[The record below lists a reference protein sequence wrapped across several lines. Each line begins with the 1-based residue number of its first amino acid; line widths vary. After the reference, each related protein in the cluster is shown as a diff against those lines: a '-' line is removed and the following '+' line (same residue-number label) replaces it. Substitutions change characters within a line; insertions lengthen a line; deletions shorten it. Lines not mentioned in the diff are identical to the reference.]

1 MYRIIHRPPRY
12 GALDPARYNPQ
23 GRPPLFPFAEWNLKQ
38 RMIGVCALLLFLA
51 RATPATAAPPSEK
64 FELRDNDRVAFLGN
78 TFFEREHAHSYL
90 ETLLATRHPER
101 NVTFRNIAWSG
112 DTVFGDARAAFD
124 TREQGFERLIKI
136 ATDVKPTVLFV
147 CYGMGESFE
156 GEAGLSS
163 FRQGLLRLLD
173 RLDTLKARTVL
184 VSPNRHENLGPPFP
198 NPDRHN
204 QDLQKYI
211 AVLKEV
217 ADARGYWFVNLYD
230 LLGDGLEQTPSHP
243 FTDNGIHLTAYGYW
257 RAAHA
262 VEEGLGYPPRGWTG
276 EIDAAAGHGAGDVLE
291 VAPAGE
297 GGALG
302 ITRKNELLPAPPA
315 PTVDARVVPDRP
327 EWRRVLKVT
336 GLAEGHWTLVTDKV
350 VLAAASADEWAN
362 GVALV
367 SGPLAEQAEEY
378 RRLAVLKNMQFF
390 NQWRPQNET
399 YLFGFRKNEQ
409 GRNAR
414 EIPMFDKPIAEFEA
428 KLAELRAAKPQKYRL
443 QREDK

>member
-1 MYRIIHRPPRY
+1 M
-12 GALDPARYNPQ
+12 
-23 GRPPLFPFAEWNLKQ
+23 KQ
-38 RMIGVCALLLFLA
+38 RTIGACALLLFLA
-51 RATPATAAPPSEK
+51 HAAPLTAAPPSEK
-64 FELRDNDRVAFLGN
+64 FELRDNDRVAFVGN

-90 ETLLATRHPER
+90 ETLLATRHPDR
-101 NVTFRNIAWSG
+101 DVTFRNIAWSG

-136 ATDVKPTVLFV
+136 AADVKPTVLFV
-147 CYGMGESFE
+147 GYGMGESFE

-163 FRQGLLRLLD
+163 FRQGLVRLLD
-173 RLDTLKARTVL
+173 RLDALKARTVL

-211 AVLKEV
+211 AVMKEV
-217 ADARGYWFVNLYD
+217 ADARGYWFVNLYE

-262 VEEGLGYPPRGWTG
+262 IEEGLGYPPRGWTS
-276 EIDAAAGHGAGDVLE
+276 EIDAAAGRAAGDGLD
-291 VAPAGE
+291 VAQD
-297 GGALG
+297 GGALT
-302 ITRKNELLPAPPA
+302 ISRKNDLLPAPPA
-315 PTVDARVVPDRP
+315 PQAVDARVVPERP
-327 EWRRVLKVT
+327 EWRRVMKVT
-336 GLAEGHWTLVTDKV
+336 GLADGHWALLAGDA
-350 VLAAASADEWAN
+350 VLAAASADEWAK
-362 GVALV
+362 GVAIV
-367 SGPLAEQAEEY
+367 DSPLAGQAEEY
-378 RRLAVLKNMQFF
+378 RRLAVLKNQQFF

-428 KLAELRAAKPQKYRL
+428 KLAELRAPKPLKYRL
-443 QREDK
+443 RREDH